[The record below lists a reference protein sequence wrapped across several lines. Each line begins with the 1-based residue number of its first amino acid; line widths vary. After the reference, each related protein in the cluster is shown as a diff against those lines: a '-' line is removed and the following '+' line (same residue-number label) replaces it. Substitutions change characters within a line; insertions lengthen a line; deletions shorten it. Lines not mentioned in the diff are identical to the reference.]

1 MAIISSAAIGKAKGS
16 LGNLTY
22 RYRSGATI
30 ASQKIFQ
37 TTDKKSVRQMVAR
50 VGWGNLVNLWQAF
63 TGSLHPSFEAAQGRV
78 SDFNLFMGRNRG
90 MSPYLTREY
99 ARLGGCVV
107 GPYMVTEGGLPSID
121 MSTTGGGQI
130 TTSLKLGSLVIGDE
144 ATLAAFSAAII
155 ANNDGW
161 QYGDQLSVFVAY
173 QFSDTVTGV
182 PRVTIT
188 ASEVTLKN
196 DPDQLVVDLIADPN
210 GFGVVDQKLCVSR
223 VINGAACYVHSRIGS
238 DGRTEVSTQHFHCT
252 NSLLATYSNTAYLT
266 EAIISYGG
274 KTTQDFLTPNF
285 GTDEAFGG

>member
-1 MAIISSAAIGKAKGS
+1 
-16 LGNLTY
+16 
-22 RYRSGATI
+22 
-30 ASQKIFQ
+30 
-37 TTDKKSVRQMVAR
+37 MVAR

-90 MSPYLTREY
+90 LSPYLTREY

-107 GPYMVTEGGLPSID
+107 GPYMVTEGGLQSID
-121 MSTTGGGQI
+121 MSTTGGGKI
-130 TTSLKLGSLVIGDE
+130 TSALKLGTLAIGDE
-144 ATLAAFSAAII
+144 TTLAVFSAAII

-161 QYGDQLSVFVAY
+161 QYGDQLSVFIAY
-173 QFSDTVTGV
+173 QSTDTVTGV
-182 PRVTIT
+182 PRVTIS

-196 DPDQLVVDLIADPN
+196 DPDTLLADLIADPN
-210 GFGVVDQKLCVSR
+210 GFGVDAQYLGLAT
-223 VINGAACYVHSRIGS
+223 VINGAACYVHSRIGG

-252 NSLLATYSNTAYLT
+252 NSLLATYSNSAYLT

-285 GTDEAFGG
+285 DTDEAFGG